1 VAGVEGSADVTD
13 ALRNR
18 PYHHGNLA
26 AAALAAAEAEIA
38 LHGIAEA
45 SLRKVADR
53 AGVSHTAVGKRF
65 GDKAGLLAALAAE
78 GYRVLGERLG
88 AAAGDMRAMGRA
100 YVEFAVRRPALFS
113 VMFQPTVYRA
123 DDPGVVAARAATTA
137 LLRQGVG
144 QATDSPTSAAAFG
157 AWAFVHGIAALV
169 LGGAIEGDAIELY
182 ERAAMALFPGGPPA
196 V

>member
-1 VAGVEGSADVTD
+1 MTD
-13 ALRNR
+13 PLRDR

-26 AAALAAAEAEIA
+26 AAALAAAEEEIA
-38 LHGIAEA
+38 RHGIAEA

-65 GDKAGLLAALAAE
+65 GDKAGLLAAVAAE
-78 GYRVLGERLG
+78 GYRVLGEGLA

-100 YVEFAVRRPALFS
+100 YVEFAVQRPALFS

-144 QATDSPTSAAAFG
+144 QPTDSPDERRRLRRVGVRPRDRRAG
-157 AWAFVHGIAALV
+157 ARWRHRGRRDRAVRA
-169 LGGAIEGDAIELY
+169 
-182 ERAAMALFPGGPPA
+182 AAMALFPGGPPA

>member
-1 VAGVEGSADVTD
+1 MTD
-13 ALRNR
+13 ALRAR

-26 AAALAAAEAEIA
+26 AAALAAAEDEIA
-38 LHGIAEA
+38 RHGIADA

-65 GDKAGLLAALAAE
+65 GDKAGLLAAVAAE
-78 GYRVLGERLG
+78 GYRVLGEALG
-88 AAAGDMRAMGRA
+88 AVAGDMRAMGRA

-123 DDPGVVAARAATTA
+123 DDPAVIAARAATTD
-137 LLRQGVG
+137 LLRRGVG
-144 QATDSPTSAAAFG
+144 QPADSPTSAAALG

-169 LGGAIEGDAIELY
+169 LGGAIEGDAVELY
-182 ERAAMALFPGGPPA
+182 ERAAAALFPAGPPA

>member
-1 VAGVEGSADVTD
+1 VAGVEGSAEVTD
-13 ALRNR
+13 ALRDR

-26 AAALAAAEAEIA
+26 AAAIAAAEAEIA
-38 LHGIAEA
+38 LHGIADA

-78 GYRVLGERLG
+78 GYRVLGEGLG
-88 AAAGDMRAMGRA
+88 AAAGDMAVMGRA
-100 YVEFAVRRPALFS
+100 YVEFAMQRPALFA

-123 DDPGVVAARAATTA
+123 DDPGVTAARAATTA
-137 LLRQGVG
+137 MLRQGVG
-144 QATDSPTSAAAFG
+144 QSSDSATSAVALG

-169 LGGAIEGDAIELY
+169 LGGAMEGDAIELY
-182 ERAAMALFPGGPPA
+182 ERAATALFPAGPPA